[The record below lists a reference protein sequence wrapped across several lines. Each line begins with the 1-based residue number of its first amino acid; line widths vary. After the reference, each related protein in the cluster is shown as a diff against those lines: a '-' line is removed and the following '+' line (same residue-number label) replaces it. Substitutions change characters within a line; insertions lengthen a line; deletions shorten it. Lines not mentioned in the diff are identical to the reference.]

1 MSDREFELYLSALSR
16 LLRLTAGQREEIAD
30 ELRDHLE
37 ERLAELTA
45 IGVPHDDAVRR
56 ALDEFGDAA
65 GLAAHFTRLSK
76 RRTRRLLMRW
86 TLATVVTASVVA
98 VLASAFWPQAP
109 GLPAPPAVNAQGGG
123 GLAGGQPLGPA
134 TPVASRGR
142 IGDAARNA
150 DLEKKLARQI
160 EKVEWIQIPIGDIIR
175 QISTTI
181 KGDIVI
187 DEKHF
192 KETGND
198 LKTAVTLQLNFT
210 KVTART
216 ALEMAME
223 RAGFD
228 DVAITFRDGLIYLT
242 SEERDRYIEVY
253 DCRDLLQGK
262 LISMTIPGPR
272 DRLGGTGGGLG
283 GMGGGLGGGG
293 GFFSVS
299 AQGGPASSGTAVQ
312 GKSRK
317 RKPARNNTAGHAG
330 ASAGQ
335 AGSMTDGGMAPGGV
349 GGIPGRKPTVAQT
362 NAQALIAV
370 IQETVRST
378 PWLNIDGGGATIA
391 EFNGLLIVTA
401 SHEAHGEIQ
410 QLLEKLRV
418 VTKSRKAPNKKV
430 PESTHG
436 TGLKSRQH

>member
-45 IGVPHDDAVRR
+45 TGVPHDDAVRR

-86 TLATVVTASVVA
+86 TLATVVTASMVA
-98 VLASAFWPQAP
+98 MLASAFWPQAP
-109 GLPAPPAVNAQGGG
+109 GVPAPPAVNAQGGG
-123 GLAGGQPLGPA
+123 GLGGGPTA
-134 TPVASRGR
+134 PIASRGR
-142 IGDAARNA
+142 SGDTARNA
-150 DLEKKLARQI
+150 ELEKKLSQQLDKVAWL
-160 EKVEWIQIPIGDIIR
+160 EKPIGEIILDISMKIKVDIIH
-175 QISTTI
+175 
-181 KGDIVI
+181 

-192 KETGND
+192 EDRGYE
-198 LKTAVTLQLNFT
+198 LKTPVTLAVNFT
-210 KVTART
+210 KVSART

-223 RAGFD
+223 RAGFE

-242 SEERDRYIEVY
+242 SQERDRYIEVY

-262 LISMTIPGPR
+262 LISMTIPR
-272 DRLGGTGGGLG
+272 TRYQLGGTGGG
-283 GMGGGLGGGG
+283 MGGGG
-293 GFFSVS
+293 GFFSVA
-299 AQGGPASSGTAVQ
+299 AQGGTGLPD
-312 GKSRK
+312 KSRK
-317 RKPARNNTAGHAG
+317 RKPATKNAAGHAG
-330 ASAGQ
+330 SPEE
-335 AGSMTDGGMAPGGV
+335 AGSPMGGGV
-349 GGIPGRKPTVAQT
+349 QLGGRGLRIRRPTVAQT

-378 PWLNIDGGGATIA
+378 PWLNIDGAGATIA

-401 SHEAHGEIQ
+401 GHETHAEIQ
-410 QLLEKLRV
+410 QLLEKVRA
-418 VTKSRKAPNKKV
+418 VTRTRKA
-430 PESTHG
+430 S
-436 TGLKSRQH
+436 Q